1 MIRPVK
7 RSACFITPLIM
18 TTGVFIM
25 LLLSA
30 NLSIKRCR
38 PANTDVLP
46 LQRLQVPDTSRYAA
60 DKNPGKADNPS
71 SPERTSCGNTRII
84 KLRPAD
90 EPAVQGTTV
99 ISFVPQD
106 TGIEVRLF
114 AIVANQNNLFVLHLF
129 RPFVHRFEQR
139 VFFNIDA
146 ARYMTAGKK
155 LFVSDVDD
163 DCFCVCFAF
172 FSVVQPM
179 LQTGGTAAKNKF
191 DRSRGGNFRLRP
203 DEAFENQ
210 CGQTRVPDE
219 RFWENVCAGDI

>member
-38 PANTDVLP
+38 PANTDILP

-60 DKNPGKADNPS
+60 DKNSGKADNPS

-90 EPAVQGTTV
+90 EPAAQGTTV
-99 ISFVPQD
+99 LCPSGYGHRSTPFRHSRKPKQFVCPASVPTVRPSF
-106 TGIEVRLF
+106 
-114 AIVANQNNLFVLHLF
+114 
-129 RPFVHRFEQR
+129 
-139 VFFNIDA
+139 
-146 ARYMTAGKK
+146 
-155 LFVSDVDD
+155 
-163 DCFCVCFAF
+163 
-172 FSVVQPM
+172 
-179 LQTGGTAAKNKF
+179 
-191 DRSRGGNFRLRP
+191 
-203 DEAFENQ
+203 
-210 CGQTRVPDE
+210 
-219 RFWENVCAGDI
+219 

>member
-1 MIRPVK
+1 
-7 RSACFITPLIM
+7 M

-38 PANTDVLP
+38 PANTDILP

-60 DKNPGKADNPS
+60 DKNSGKADNPS

-90 EPAVQGTTV
+90 EPAAQGTTV

-114 AIVANQNNLFVLHLF
+114 AIVAKPKTICLSC
-129 RPFVHRFEQR
+129 
-139 VFFNIDA
+139 IC
-146 ARYMTAGKK
+146 
-155 LFVSDVDD
+155 S
-163 DCFCVCFAF
+163 
-172 FSVVQPM
+172 
-179 LQTGGTAAKNKF
+179 
-191 DRSRGGNFRLRP
+191 DRSSIVLSSVFSSILMLHG
-203 DEAFENQ
+203 
-210 CGQTRVPDE
+210 
-219 RFWENVCAGDI
+219 I

>member
-84 KLRPAD
+84 KLRPARARRAGND
-90 EPAVQGTTV
+90 SHILCPSGYGHRSTPFRHSRKPKQFVCPASVPTV
-99 ISFVPQD
+99 RPSF
-106 TGIEVRLF
+106 
-114 AIVANQNNLFVLHLF
+114 
-129 RPFVHRFEQR
+129 
-139 VFFNIDA
+139 
-146 ARYMTAGKK
+146 
-155 LFVSDVDD
+155 
-163 DCFCVCFAF
+163 
-172 FSVVQPM
+172 
-179 LQTGGTAAKNKF
+179 
-191 DRSRGGNFRLRP
+191 
-203 DEAFENQ
+203 
-210 CGQTRVPDE
+210 
-219 RFWENVCAGDI
+219 